1 MLRNRV
7 GAVMSGSPKALE
19 ECHVLR
25 EVLGV
30 LEAMVQVDLMVVP
43 NGPNTKVFLDRI
55 RMMEVIRDE
64 VGLEIFWKVVTREV
78 ETKKV

>member
-1 MLRNRV
+1 M
-7 GAVMSGSPKALE
+7 K
-19 ECHVLR
+19 

-43 NGPNTKVFLDRI
+43 NGPNTNVSFDQI
-55 RMMEVIRDE
+55 RMMEMIGDKEAAREILGKVI
-64 VGLEIFWKVVTREV
+64 TREV